1 MRITGR
7 QWVMPV
13 LLLLLLAGTVAV
25 QHSEWSHTTQLVCI
39 YAAFFIVI
47 VAGICHGKR
56 QQKKEIAA
64 RHIRDEQKINEMQV
78 LLESLKR
85 SSICLSPLAANAD
98 SEPLPVAL
106 SKYGGQP
113 DLPADYEWPRDNTG
127 RPLSLLLQIDCAALA
142 AFDQAHLFPT
152 AGHLYFFYEL
162 SAMEWDNRNR
172 VAQVFYC
179 DTPSRALHPVPF
191 PDDLPEAC
199 RIAEHALHFS
209 TRESI
214 PGWDDLFQ
222 MGLYHY
228 VTDLNAYEEA
238 TRRMKLPPV
247 GNAIG
252 TLSGY
257 ADTIQSSLL
266 TDTPEDD
273 ILLLNSS
280 ARSRTTASAL
290 RSCSAIAA
298 TSTSTSPAGNLP
310 NGISARSALS
320 CNATDKSF
328 FYLPSPHKSYR
339 LFCCHSASK
348 A

>member
-7 QWVMPV
+7 QWVMPM

-47 VAGICHGKR
+47 VAGICHGQR
-56 QQKKEIAA
+56 QRKKEIAA
-64 RHIRDEQKINEMQV
+64 RQIRDEQKINEMLV

-98 SEPLPVAL
+98 SEPLPAAL

-113 DLPADYEWPRDNTG
+113 DLPTGYEWPRDNTG

-142 AFDQAHLFPT
+142 AFDQARLFPT

-179 DTPSRALHPVPF
+179 NTPSRALHPVPF

-228 VTDLNAYEEA
+228 VTDLDAYEEA
-238 TRRMKLPPV
+238 TRRLKLPPV
-247 GNAIG
+247 GNVLG

-257 ADTIQSSLL
+257 ADTIQNSLL

-273 ILLLNSS
+273 ILLLQ
-280 ARSRTTASAL
+280 L
-290 RSCSAIAA
+290 F
-298 TSTSTSPAGNLP
+298 STFEDDGIGSPLMFGDCGN
-310 NGISARSALS
+310 IY
-320 CNATDKSF
+320 
-328 FYLPSPHKSYR
+328 FYITRRQLAERDFSQVRFELQCY
-339 LFCCHSASK
+339 
-348 A
+348 